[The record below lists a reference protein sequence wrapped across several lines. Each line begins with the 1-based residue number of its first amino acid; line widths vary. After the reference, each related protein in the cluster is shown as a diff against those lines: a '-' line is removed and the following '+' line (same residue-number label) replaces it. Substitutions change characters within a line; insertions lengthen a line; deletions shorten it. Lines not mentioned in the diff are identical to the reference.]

1 MLEHEVLPVARDVS
15 RTSLH
20 QFTSQRTKLTKIEI
34 NSQWLPTVT
43 IQLKLFLS
51 LPSFEALEI
60 IRRYNS
66 DFFLNIKT
74 GNKREISLFIY
85 VGT

>member
-1 MLEHEVLPVARDVS
+1 MNFRDLKLLEMTTSVTNGIQNMLEYEVLPVARDVS

-43 IQLKLFLS
+43 I
-51 LPSFEALEI
+51 
-60 IRRYNS
+60 
-66 DFFLNIKT
+66 
-74 GNKREISLFIY
+74 
-85 VGT
+85 